1 MRIAGTQ
8 TGRYAH
14 GIVASQPTS
23 VRLLQDLI
31 ALPSVNP
38 AFFSDPQLH
47 GEHRVAAFLESAA
60 RRQGLDVESQA
71 VVPGRSNLLVRLSP
85 RGEVRHRVLL
95 APHMDTVG
103 EPAYALQLTPVVRDG
118 RIYGRGACDTKG
130 SVAAFFQSLLNVA
143 ASGPRPNHT
152 EILFVG
158 LIDEENMQLGSRHF
172 AQHGPQG
179 DLAIVGEPTGLEIVT
194 AHKGDVWLRLRTT
207 GRSAHGATPHRGKNA
222 VTAMARIVL
231 ALETEYAAELA
242 ARPAHPRLGRPTVNV
257 GRIDGGRQP
266 NIVPAECTIDID
278 RRTLPG
284 ETEAG
289 VRREI
294 IALLRRHGLKAAYDN
309 LRTNPCEPLD
319 TCPDLPLVRSLTRA
333 AGRKGTRGVHYFTD
347 AAPLAAGGTPSVV
360 FGPGDIAQAHTE
372 REWLAISQ
380 LEKSIQI
387 LERFLRALD

>member
-1 MRIAGTQ
+1 M
-8 TGRYAH
+8 
-14 GIVASQPTS
+14 ASQPTS

-143 ASGPRPNHT
+143 AAGPRPNHT

-294 IALLRRHGLKAAYDN
+294 ISLLRRHGLKASYDN
-309 LRTNPCEPLD
+309 LRTSPCEPLD

>member
-1 MRIAGTQ
+1 
-8 TGRYAH
+8 
-14 GIVASQPTS
+14 VASQPAS

-60 RRQGLDVESQA
+60 RRQGLEVKSQT

-103 EPAYALQLTPVVRDG
+103 EPAYELQLKPVVRDG

-172 AQHGPQG
+172 AQHGPKG
-179 DLAIVGEPTGLEIVT
+179 DLAVVGEPTGLEIVS
-194 AHKGDVWLRLRTT
+194 AHKGDVWLRLRAT

-294 IALLRRHGLKAAYDN
+294 ITLLRRHGLKASYDN
-309 LRTNPCEPLD
+309 LRTSPCEPLE

-333 AGRKGTRGVHYFTD
+333 ARRKGTRGVHYFTD

>member
-1 MRIAGTQ
+1 M
-8 TGRYAH
+8 
-14 GIVASQPTS
+14 ASQPAS

-60 RRQGLDVESQA
+60 RRQGLEVESQT

-103 EPAYALQLTPVVRDG
+103 EPAYALQLKPVVRDG

-172 AQHGPQG
+172 AQHGPKG
-179 DLAIVGEPTGLEIVT
+179 DLAVVGEPTDLEIVS
-194 AHKGDVWLRLRTT
+194 AHKGDVWLRLRAT

-294 IALLRRHGLKAAYDN
+294 ITLLRRHGLKASYDN
-309 LRTNPCEPLD
+309 LRTSPCEPLE

-333 AGRKGTRGVHYFTD
+333 ARRKGTRGVHYFTD

-380 LEKSIQI
+380 LENSIQI

>member
-8 TGRYAH
+8 TGRYDH

-47 GEHRVAAFLESAA
+47 GEHRVAAFLELAA

-387 LERFLRALD
+387 LERFLRALN

>member
-1 MRIAGTQ
+1 
-8 TGRYAH
+8 
-14 GIVASQPTS
+14 VASQPTS

-143 ASGPRPNHT
+143 AAGPRPNHT

-294 IALLRRHGLKAAYDN
+294 IALLRRHGLKASYDN
-309 LRTNPCEPLD
+309 LRTSPCEPLD
-319 TCPDLPLVRSLTRA
+319 TCPDLALVRSLTRA

>member
-1 MRIAGTQ
+1 M
-8 TGRYAH
+8 
-14 GIVASQPTS
+14 ASQPTS

-284 ETEAG
+284 ETETG

-294 IALLRRHGLKAAYDN
+294 IALLRRHGLKASYDN
-309 LRTNPCEPLD
+309 LRTSPCEPLD

-333 AGRKGTRGVHYFTD
+333 TGRKGTRGVHYFTD

>member
-1 MRIAGTQ
+1 M
-8 TGRYAH
+8 
-14 GIVASQPTS
+14 ASQPTS

-71 VVPGRSNLLVRLSP
+71 VVPGRSNLLVRLCP

-294 IALLRRHGLKAAYDN
+294 IALLRRHGLKASYDN
-309 LRTNPCEPLD
+309 LRTSPCEPLD

>member
-1 MRIAGTQ
+1 M
-8 TGRYAH
+8 
-14 GIVASQPTS
+14 ASQPAS

-38 AFFSDPQLH
+38 AFFSDPELH
-47 GEHRVAAFLESAA
+47 GEHRVAEFLEEAA

-71 VVPGRSNLLVRLSP
+71 VVPGRSNLVVRLAP

-103 EPAYALQLTPVVRDG
+103 EPAYALQLKPVVRDG

-143 ASGPRPNHT
+143 ASGSRPNHT
-152 EILFVG
+152 EIVFVG

-172 AQHGPQG
+172 AEHGPKG

-194 AHKGDVWLRLRTT
+194 AHKGDVWLRLRAS

-242 ARPAHPRLGRPTVNV
+242 ARPPHPRLGRPTINV

-294 IALLRRHGLKAAYDN
+294 IALLRRNGLKASYDN
-309 LRTNPCEPLD
+309 LRTSPCEPLD
-319 TCPDLPLVRSLTRA
+319 TCPDLPLVQSLTRA
-333 AGRKGTRGVHYFTD
+333 ARRKGTRGVHYFTD

-360 FGPGDIAQAHTE
+360 FGPGDIAQAHTD
-372 REWLAISQ
+372 REWLAIAQ

-387 LERFLRALD
+387 LERFLRGLD

>member
-1 MRIAGTQ
+1 
-8 TGRYAH
+8 
-14 GIVASQPTS
+14 VASQPAS

-38 AFFSDPQLH
+38 AFFSDPELH
-47 GEHRVAAFLESAA
+47 GEHRVAEFLESVA

-71 VVPGRSNLLVRLSP
+71 VVPGRSNLVVRLAP
-85 RGEVRHRVLL
+85 RGEVRRRVLL

-103 EPAYALQLTPVVRDG
+103 EPAYALQLKPVVRDG

-143 ASGPRPNHT
+143 ASGSRPNHT
-152 EILFVG
+152 EIVFVG

-172 AQHGPQG
+172 AEHGPKG

-194 AHKGDVWLRLRTT
+194 AHKGDVWLRLRAS

-231 ALETEYAAELA
+231 ALETEYSAELA
-242 ARPAHPRLGRPTVNV
+242 ARPPHPRLGRPTINV
-257 GRIDGGRQP
+257 GRIEGGRQP

-294 IALLRRHGLKAAYDN
+294 ITLLRRNGLKASYDN
-309 LRTNPCEPLD
+309 LRTSPCEPLD
-319 TCPDLPLVRSLTRA
+319 TCPDLPLVQSLTRA
-333 AGRKGTRGVHYFTD
+333 ARRKGTRGVHYFTD

-360 FGPGDIAQAHTE
+360 FGPGDIAQAHTD
-372 REWLAISQ
+372 REWLAIAQ

-387 LERFLRALD
+387 LERFLRGLD

>member
-1 MRIAGTQ
+1 M
-8 TGRYAH
+8 
-14 GIVASQPTS
+14 ASQPTS

-143 ASGPRPNHT
+143 AAGPRPNHT

>member
-1 MRIAGTQ
+1 M
-8 TGRYAH
+8 
-14 GIVASQPTS
+14 ASQPTS

-294 IALLRRHGLKAAYDN
+294 ISLLRRHGLKASYDN
-309 LRTNPCEPLD
+309 LRTSPCEPLD

>member
-1 MRIAGTQ
+1 M
-8 TGRYAH
+8 
-14 GIVASQPTS
+14 ASQPTS

-143 ASGPRPNHT
+143 ASGPRPKHT

-179 DLAIVGEPTGLEIVT
+179 DLAIVGEPTGLEIVA

-294 IALLRRHGLKAAYDN
+294 ISLLRRHGLKASYDN
-309 LRTNPCEPLD
+309 LRTSPCEPLD

>member
-1 MRIAGTQ
+1 M
-8 TGRYAH
+8 
-14 GIVASQPTS
+14 ASQPTS

-143 ASGPRPNHT
+143 AAGPRPNHT
-152 EILFVG
+152 EILFLG

-294 IALLRRHGLKAAYDN
+294 ISLLRRHGLKASYDN
-309 LRTNPCEPLD
+309 LRTSPCEPLD

>member
-1 MRIAGTQ
+1 
-8 TGRYAH
+8 
-14 GIVASQPTS
+14 VASQPTS

-143 ASGPRPNHT
+143 AAGPRPNHT

-294 IALLRRHGLKAAYDN
+294 ISLLRRHGLKASYDN
-309 LRTNPCEPLD
+309 LRTSPCEPLD

>member
-1 MRIAGTQ
+1 M
-8 TGRYAH
+8 
-14 GIVASQPTS
+14 ASQPTS

-143 ASGPRPNHT
+143 AAGPRPNHT

-294 IALLRRHGLKAAYDN
+294 IALLRRHGLKASYDN
-309 LRTNPCEPLD
+309 LRTSPCEPLD
-319 TCPDLPLVRSLTRA
+319 TCPDLALVRSLTRA

-387 LERFLRALD
+387 LERFLRSLD

>member
-1 MRIAGTQ
+1 
-8 TGRYAH
+8 
-14 GIVASQPTS
+14 VASQPTS

-387 LERFLRALD
+387 LERFLRALN

>member
-1 MRIAGTQ
+1 LRIAGTQ
-8 TGRYAH
+8 TGRYDH

>member
-1 MRIAGTQ
+1 M
-8 TGRYAH
+8 
-14 GIVASQPTS
+14 ASQPTS

-71 VVPGRSNLLVRLSP
+71 VVPGRSNLLVRLCP

-130 SVAAFFQSLLNVA
+130 SVATFFQSLLNVA

-294 IALLRRHGLKAAYDN
+294 IALLRRHGLKASYDN
-309 LRTNPCEPLD
+309 LRTSPCEPLD
-319 TCPDLPLVRSLTRA
+319 TCPDLPLVRSLTQA

>member
-8 TGRYAH
+8 TGRYDH

-207 GRSAHGATPHRGKNA
+207 GRSAHGATPHRGRNA
-222 VTAMARIVL
+222 VTAMSRIVL

-242 ARPAHPRLGRPTVNV
+242 ARPAHPRLGRPTINV

-387 LERFLRALD
+387 LERFLRALN

>member
-1 MRIAGTQ
+1 M
-8 TGRYAH
+8 
-14 GIVASQPTS
+14 ASQPTS

-38 AFFSDPQLH
+38 AFFGDPELH
-47 GEHRVAAFLESAA
+47 GEHRVAEFLASAA
-60 RRQGLDVESQA
+60 RRLGLEVESQP
-71 VVPGRSNLLVRLSP
+71 VVPGRSNLLVRLTP
-85 RGEVRHRVLL
+85 RGQVRHRVLL
-95 APHMDTVG
+95 APHLDTVG
-103 EPAYALQLTPVVRDG
+103 EPAYAQQLKPVIRDG
-118 RIYGRGACDTKG
+118 RVYGRGACDTKG
-130 SVAAFFQSLLNVA
+130 SVSAFFQSLLNVA
-143 ASGPRPNHT
+143 AQGARPANT

-172 AQHGPQG
+172 ASHGPQC
-179 DLAIVGEPTGLEIVT
+179 DLALVGEPTGLEIVT
-194 AHKGDVWLRLRTT
+194 AHKGDVWLRLRTV
-207 GRSAHGATPHRGKNA
+207 GRPAHGATPHRGRNA
-222 VTAMARIVL
+222 VTAMSRIVL

-242 ARPAHPRLGRPTVNV
+242 ARPPHPRLGRPTINV

-266 NIVPAECTIDID
+266 NIVPAECIIDID

-294 IALLRRHGLKAAYDN
+294 HAVLRRQKLKASFDT
-309 LRTNPCEPLD
+309 LRTSPCEPLD
-319 TCPDLPLVRSLTRA
+319 TNPDLPLVRSLTRA
-333 AGRKGTRGVHYFTD
+333 AGRRTTRGVHYFTD
-347 AAPLAAGGTPSVV
+347 AAPLAAGGIPSVV

-387 LERFLRALD
+387 LERFLRSLD

>member
-1 MRIAGTQ
+1 M
-8 TGRYAH
+8 
-14 GIVASQPTS
+14 ASQPTS

-143 ASGPRPNHT
+143 AAGPRPNHT

-294 IALLRRHGLKAAYDN
+294 IALLRRHGLKASYDN
-309 LRTNPCEPLD
+309 LRTSPCEPLD

>member
-1 MRIAGTQ
+1 LRIAGTQ
-8 TGRYAH
+8 TGRYDH

-387 LERFLRALD
+387 LERFLRALN

>member
-1 MRIAGTQ
+1 M
-8 TGRYAH
+8 
-14 GIVASQPTS
+14 ASQPTS

-130 SVAAFFQSLLNVA
+130 SVATFFQSLLNVA

-294 IALLRRHGLKAAYDN
+294 IALLRRHGLKASYDN
-309 LRTNPCEPLD
+309 LRTSPCEPLD

>member
-1 MRIAGTQ
+1 
-8 TGRYAH
+8 
-14 GIVASQPTS
+14 
-23 VRLLQDLI
+23 LLQDLI

-38 AFFSDPQLH
+38 AFFSDPELH
-47 GEHRVAAFLESAA
+47 GEHRVAEFLEAAA

-71 VVPGRSNLLVRLSP
+71 VVPGRSNLVVRLAP

-103 EPAYALQLTPVVRDG
+103 EPAYALQLKPVVRDG

-143 ASGPRPNHT
+143 ASGSRPNHT
-152 EILFVG
+152 EIVFVG

-172 AQHGPQG
+172 AEHGPKG

-194 AHKGDVWLRLRTT
+194 AHKGDVWLRLRAS

-242 ARPAHPRLGRPTVNV
+242 ARPPHPRLGRPTINV

-294 IALLRRHGLKAAYDN
+294 IALLRRNGLKASYDN
-309 LRTNPCEPLD
+309 LRTSPCEPLD
-319 TCPDLPLVRSLTRA
+319 TCPDLPLVQSLTRA
-333 AGRKGTRGVHYFTD
+333 ARRKGTRGVHYFTD

-360 FGPGDIAQAHTE
+360 FGPGDIAQAHTD
-372 REWLAISQ
+372 REWLAIAQ

-387 LERFLRALD
+387 LERFLRGLD

>member
-1 MRIAGTQ
+1 M
-8 TGRYAH
+8 
-14 GIVASQPTS
+14 ASQPTS

-143 ASGPRPNHT
+143 ASGTRPKHT

-242 ARPAHPRLGRPTVNV
+242 ARTAHPRLGRPTVNV

-294 IALLRRHGLKAAYDN
+294 IALLRRHGLKASYDN
-309 LRTNPCEPLD
+309 LRTSPCEPLD